1 MGVHASYSAVSRT
14 GPAFDAGLRS
24 YMLRVYNTMALGVGL
39 TGLVAYVVA
48 SMAFVAG
55 QGLTPIGEALFKG
68 PLFWVV
74 LLAPLG
80 FVLAMSFGS
89 EKFSAGTLTALFY
102 GYAALFGVSLSAAFI
117 VYTGASI
124 TKVFF
129 ITATAFGALSLWG
142 YTTKRDLS
150 GMGTFLMM
158 GLFGLIIASI
168 VNIFLQSSAMEWAL
182 SIIGLLVFAGF
193 TAYDT
198 QRIKEVYWEGHSSE
212 TLQKLVVMGAL
223 NLYMDFVN
231 IFLNLLQIMG
241 DRE

>member
-1 MGVHASYSAVSRT
+1 MGVQTNSRWAT
-14 GPAFDAGLRS
+14 DVRPAFDAGLRS

-39 TGLVAYVVA
+39 TGVVAY
-48 SMAFVAG
+48 FVAQMAVLEG
-55 QGLTPIGEALFKG
+55 RTLSPLGEALFKG
-68 PLFWVV
+68 PMFWVIA
-74 LLAPLG
+74 LAPLALV
-80 FVLAMSFGS
+80 FAMSLGS
-89 EKFSAGTLTALFY
+89 ERFSAKSLTAMFI
-102 GYAALFGVSLSAAFI
+102 GYAALLGVSLSSVFI

-168 VNIFLQSSAMEWAL
+168 VNIFLQSSAMEWTL

-198 QRIKEVYWEGHSSE
+198 QRIKEVYWQGHSSE

-223 NLYMDFVN
+223 SLYMDFVN
-231 IFLNLLQIMG
+231 IFLNLMQLLG